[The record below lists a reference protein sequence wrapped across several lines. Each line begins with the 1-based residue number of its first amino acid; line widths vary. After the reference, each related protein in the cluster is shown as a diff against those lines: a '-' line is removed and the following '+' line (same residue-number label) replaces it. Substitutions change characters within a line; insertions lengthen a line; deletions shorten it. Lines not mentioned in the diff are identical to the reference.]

1 MTKCLIFL
9 ILTSLRFPMS
19 KIPSTDFDFSEGAE
33 IAFDDW
39 FHGIYGRF
47 ALRSEYFFGDC
58 KLDDEENLKDLMYK
72 WVHAAFVTGHERGFA
87 TQTAVKFKPLPDS
100 QRLRIMYQVAV
111 TSAIEDQGEV
121 YEIFARL
128 LYHYLTDKKLG
139 VTLCDETKV

>member
-1 MTKCLIFL
+1 
-9 ILTSLRFPMS
+9 MS
-19 KIPSTDFDFSEGAE
+19 KFPSTDFDFSAEAEEG
-33 IAFDDW
+33 FDDW

-47 ALRSEYFFGDC
+47 ALRSEYFYGDC
-58 KLDDEENLKDLMYK
+58 RLDDEENLKDSMYE
-72 WVHAAFVTGHERGFA
+72 WVRAAFMTGFERGFA
-87 TQTAVKFKPLPDS
+87 QQTAGGFKPLPDS

>member
-1 MTKCLIFL
+1 
-9 ILTSLRFPMS
+9 MS
-19 KIPSTDFDFSEGAE
+19 KIPSTDWGFSVESE
-33 IAFDDW
+33 NAFDEW

-58 KLDDEENLKDLMYK
+58 KLDDEENLKDSMYK
-72 WVHAAFVTGHERGFA
+72 WVHAAFATGYERGFA
-87 TQTAVKFKPLPDS
+87 TQTAVKFKPLPAS
-100 QRLRIMYQVAV
+100 QRLRIMQQVAV

>member
-1 MTKCLIFL
+1 MT
-9 ILTSLRFPMS
+9 
-19 KIPSTDFDFSEGAE
+19 IPSTDFDFSAEAE

-39 FHGIYGRF
+39 FNGIYGRF

-72 WVHAAFVTGHERGFA
+72 WVHAAFVTGYERGFA
-87 TQTAVKFKPLPDS
+87 AQTVGEFKLLPDS

-111 TSAIEDQGEV
+111 SSAIEDQGEV

-128 LYHYLTDKKLG
+128 LYHYLIDKKPLT
-139 VTLCDETKV
+139 TLYDETQI

>member
-1 MTKCLIFL
+1 
-9 ILTSLRFPMS
+9 MS
-19 KIPSTDFDFSEGAE
+19 KIPSTDFDFSAEAEEG
-33 IAFDDW
+33 FDDW
-39 FHGIYGRF
+39 FHGDYGPF
-47 ALRSEYFFGDC
+47 SLRSEYFYGDC
-58 KLDDEENLKDLMYK
+58 KEEDLKTLEKSMYE
-72 WVHAAFVTGHERGFA
+72 WVHVAFTTGHERGFA